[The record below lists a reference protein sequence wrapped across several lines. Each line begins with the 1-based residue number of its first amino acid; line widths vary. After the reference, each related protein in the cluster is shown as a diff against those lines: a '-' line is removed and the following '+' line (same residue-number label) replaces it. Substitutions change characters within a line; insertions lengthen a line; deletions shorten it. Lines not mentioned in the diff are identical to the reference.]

1 MTFTED
7 DTVTLTTNAFNV
19 VQQTPYIPPTPAP
32 TWYVTMPEPISYE
45 FRVVEYMKDGKID
58 KVALQMCKHIHDQYG
73 NIKTQGIWQE
83 VPRTQIQ
90 L

>member
-1 MTFTED
+1 
-7 DTVTLTTNAFNV
+7 VTLTTSTFNV
-19 VQQTPYIPPTPAP
+19 VQSTSYPAAPPK
-32 TWYVTMPEPISYE
+32 TWSVTMPEPISYE

-58 KVALQMCKHIHDQYG
+58 KVALQMCKHTHDQYG